1 MNKRPKITFREA
13 TPGDIR
19 ELVHR
24 LRQSDIDECE
34 ALFGRGTALEV
45 TTHGLR
51 DDGVAFM
58 AVREGITI
66 AVFGLC
72 PGEWPGY
79 GVPWM
84 VGTNEL
90 DKCGRELM
98 AEARNCL
105 KIWHRFYPTLLN
117 VVDARNTKSI
127 RWLKRLGFTVREP
140 VPMGMGGLPFH
151 PFDRT
156 I

>member
-1 MNKRPKITFREA
+1 MSKMRYREA
-13 TPGDIR
+13 TQADI
-19 ELVHR
+19 EALVPR
-24 LRQSDIDECE
+24 LRQTDIDECE
-34 ALFGRGTALEV
+34 ALFGRGTTLDV
-45 TTHGLR
+45 TLHGLR
-51 DDGVAFM
+51 PDGVAFV
-58 AVREGITI
+58 AVRDGMTV

-105 KIWHRFYPTLLN
+105 KVWHRFYPTLMN

-127 RWLKRLGFTVREP
+127 RWLKRLGFTVRNP
-140 VPMGMGGLPFH
+140 IPMGVDGLPFH